1 MFRCRAM
8 AAVAALIVV
17 APPVQG
23 QEQAEPC
30 GVVHRQ
36 TRQPLEGQR
45 FWPLAEHRGKAFVDR
60 KTCLVAS
67 SEVRSEPVTI
77 GEAMEHCSS
86 LGQGGPRGEMGWQL
100 PTMAEL
106 TGLDGEEWAGRS
118 GLPQDLELP
127 PETRSETAYWTVT
140 EWPGASGSYA
150 TVIFSNRTTIVS
162 HQAAT
167 AKAAVWCVQGTRATS
182 IK

>member
-1 MFRCRAM
+1 MLRFPAM
-8 AAVAALIVV
+8 AAVAVLTIV

-23 QEQAEPC
+23 QEQPVPC

-36 TRQPLEGQR
+36 ARQPLEGQR
-45 FWPLAEHRGKAFVDR
+45 FWPLSEHRGKAFVDR
-60 KTCLVAS
+60 KTCLVTS
-67 SEVRSEPVTI
+67 TEVGSEPVTI
-77 GEAMEHCSS
+77 GQAMERCSS

-106 TGLDGEEWAGRS
+106 TSLDGEEWAAEGN
-118 GLPQDLELP
+118 LLQEFKLP

-150 TVIFSNRTTIVS
+150 TVVFSNRTTIVS
-162 HQAAT
+162 QQAAT
-167 AKAAVWCVQGTRATS
+167 AKAAVWCVQGTKATS